1 MDHHWTEGNC
11 PGKCFK
17 CGKNVK
23 SNNCLT
29 GLRCAWCQVT
39 VSTYETGSI
48 SVALH
53 YGLWGEEDWQIFL
66 SVVTRMHSPKSDC
79 HLEHS
84 KFATVNLF
92 KRWQYVRGHLSKR
105 RWYLRLVCCF
115 NVPCQRAKR
124 SFVWPWFRLNSRRE
138 PPYLFTIGCDM
149 MLRSVTDSDILQETS
164 RVIRAVNLTEIKV
177 KHKSFAVLCFVYV
190 SMVWK
195 GLKPWAKIH
204 PSTRYSCHS
213 FPAVKLLCFP
223 SYHLPI
229 RKFYIQNIYNHR

>member
-1 MDHHWTEGNC
+1 MVPSYCKYLWDRVDLC
-11 PGKCFK
+11 RF
-17 CGKNVK
+17 
-23 SNNCLT
+23 
-29 GLRCAWCQVT
+29 
-39 VSTYETGSI
+39 
-48 SVALH
+48 AL
-53 YGLWGEEDWQIFL
+53 WVVGEEDWQIFL